1 MSKHSKKSNKKPLR
15 RRTKFTILAIL
26 NIIWYTITVLIL
38 SFFDHVVP
46 AELTTAWFAAW
57 TIELALLYG
66 IKVKSKDTPS
76 SEFRDMPDYI
86 DDSAIQNEP
95 IVDNT
100 PSSDEAIDVQDE
112 SNVPDYDEDALG

>member
-1 MSKHSKKSNKKPLR
+1 MSKHSKKNNKKPLR

-76 SEFRDMPDYI
+76 SEFKDMPDYI
-86 DDSAIQNEP
+86 DESIIQNEP

-100 PSSDEAIDVQDE
+100 PSNDEAIDVQDE

>member
-15 RRTKFTILAIL
+15 RRTKFTILAIF
-26 NIIWYTITVLIL
+26 NIIWYTVTVLIL
-38 SFFDHVVP
+38 SFFDHTVP

-76 SEFRDMPDYI
+76 SEFKDIPDYI
-86 DDSAIQNEP
+86 DEQPTQEP

-100 PSSDEAIDVQDE
+100 SSNDEAINVQDE
-112 SNVPDYDEDALG
+112 SNVPDYDEEALG

>member
-1 MSKHSKKSNKKPLR
+1 MSKHSKKSKKQPLR

-26 NIIWYTITVLIL
+26 NIIWYTVIVLIL

-66 IKVKSKDTPS
+66 IKVKSKDAPS
-76 SEFRDMPDYI
+76 SEYNDMPDYI
-86 DDSAIQNEP
+86 DESTQVVN
-95 IVDNT
+95 NT
-100 PSSDEAIDVQDE
+100 PSEDDKAIDVQDE
-112 SNVPDYDEDALG
+112 SNVPDYDEEALG

>member
-1 MSKHSKKSNKKPLR
+1 M
-15 RRTKFTILAIL
+15 LAIF
-26 NIIWYTITVLIL
+26 NIIWYTVTVLIL
-38 SFFDHVVP
+38 SFFDHTVP

-76 SEFRDMPDYI
+76 SEFKDMPDYI
-86 DDSAIQNEP
+86 DEP

-112 SNVPDYDEDALG
+112 SNIPDYDEEALG